1 MSTSLSFRAAKGA
14 PVDQAYL
21 IQFAVSAAAIV
32 ILALVAWWARI
43 PRKVEPLTEA
53 SARAL
58 IAEELPDLRLDRV
71 WVDAAGE
78 TAVARAG
85 EAAVVLFR
93 VGDSYAVREAPWSNI
108 PHCRVAKGA
117 AVFRFDDPGCP
128 SAAFRLA
135 GERLPF
141 GEAA

>member
-1 MSTSLSFRAAKGA
+1 M
-14 PVDQAYL
+14 DQAYL
-21 IQFAVSAAAIV
+21 IQFAVSATAIV
-32 ILALVAWWARI
+32 ILALVARWARI

-58 IAEELPDLRLDRV
+58 IAEELPGVRIDRV

-78 TAVARAG
+78 TAVAKAG
-85 EAAVVLFR
+85 GEGVVLFR
-93 VGDSYAVREAPWSNI
+93 VGDSYAVREMPWADVAR
-108 PHCRVAKGA
+108 CRPAKGA
-117 AVFRFDDPGCP
+117 AVFRFNDPGCP

>member
-1 MSTSLSFRAAKGA
+1 M
-14 PVDQAYL
+14 DQAYL

-58 IAEELPDLRLDRV
+58 IAEELPDLRIDRV
-71 WVDAAGE
+71 WVDTAGE

-85 EAAVVLFR
+85 GEGVVLFR
-93 VGDSYAVREAPWSNI
+93 VGDSYAVREMSWAEVA
-108 PHCRVAKGA
+108 HCRPAKGA
-117 AVFRFDDPGCP
+117 AVFRFNDPGCP

>member
-1 MSTSLSFRAAKGA
+1 M
-14 PVDQAYL
+14 DQAYL

-32 ILALVAWWARI
+32 VLALVARWARI
-43 PRKVEPLTEA
+43 PRQVEPFNDA

-58 IAEELPDLRLDRV
+58 IADELPDLRIDRV
-71 WVDAAGE
+71 WVDAAGG

-85 EAAVVLFR
+85 ETGVVLFR
-93 VGDSYAVREAPWSNI
+93 VGDSYAVREVPWAEVSR
-108 PHCRVAKGA
+108 CRLAKDA

>member
-1 MSTSLSFRAAKGA
+1 MDSYAA
-14 PVDQAYL
+14 
-21 IQFAVSAAAIV
+21 QFAVSAIAIV
-32 ILALVAWWARI
+32 VLALVAWWARI

-58 IAEELPDLRLDRV
+58 IADELPDLRVDRV
-71 WVDAAGE
+71 WVDAAGD
-78 TAVARAG
+78 TAVAKAG
-85 EAAVVLFR
+85 GEGVVLFR
-93 VGDSYAVREAPWSNI
+93 VGDSYAVREMPWTQVSR
-108 PHCRVAKGA
+108 CRLAKGA

>member
-1 MSTSLSFRAAKGA
+1 M
-14 PVDQAYL
+14 DQAYL
-21 IQFAVSAAAIV
+21 IQFAVSATAIV

-78 TAVARAG
+78 TALARAG
-85 EAAVVLFR
+85 EEGVVLFR
-93 VGDSYAVREAPWSNI
+93 VGDSYAVREMPWADVSR
-108 PHCRVAKGA
+108 CRLAKGA
-117 AVFRFDDPGCP
+117 AVFRFNDPGCP
-128 SAAFRLA
+128 SAAFKLA